1 MSDEPKQA
9 DGSQSNERPTI
20 GPNAILRLVIG
31 LVGISSLAA
40 VVFLAGIHKPEI
52 RGPFGS
58 VGFLAAATG
67 TGVAIWF
74 AIRSRR
80 WPLAAAAI
88 VSLALLVF
96 WLLAMIAGMYA
107 RPAW

>member
-1 MSDEPKQA
+1 MSDEPK
-9 DGSQSNERPTI
+9 TI
-20 GPNAILRLVIG
+20 SPNAILRFVVALAAV
-31 LVGISSLAA
+31 SSLAA
-40 VVFLAGIHKPEI
+40 VASLAGIHKPGI

-67 TGVAIWF
+67 TGVAVWF

-88 VSLALLVF
+88 VLLGLLVF
-96 WLLAMIAGMYA
+96 WVLAMIAGIYA

>member
-1 MSDEPKQA
+1 MSDEPK
-9 DGSQSNERPTI
+9 TI
-20 GPNAILRLVIG
+20 SPNAILRLVVALAG
-31 LVGISSLAA
+31 VSSLAA
-40 VVFLAGIHKPEI
+40 VAFLAGIDKPGI

-67 TGVAIWF
+67 TGVAMWF

-88 VSLALLVF
+88 VLLGLLMF
-96 WLLAMIAGMYA
+96 WVLAMIAGWYA